1 MGQRKRQL
9 KAQIQELERINFQL
23 LNENEFLKDA
33 KIKPYI
39 ESDKGKMVVCQK
51 DIATIEHLQDLWL
64 DIKPFLNDESE
75 TVERSKVLIRK
86 MYDIVDSKNK

>member
-64 DIKPFLNDESE
+64 DIKPFLNDECE

>member
-1 MGQRKRQL
+1 MGQRKREL

-39 ESDKGKMVVCQK
+39 ESDKGKMVICQK
-51 DIATIEHLQDLWL
+51 DIATVEQLQDLWL
-64 DIKPFLNDESE
+64 DILPFLNDESG

>member
-39 ESDKGKMVVCQK
+39 ESDKGKMAVFQEDIDTIK
-51 DIATIEHLQDLWL
+51 DLQDY
-64 DIKPFLNDESE
+64 IIIQPFIHDEGE
-75 TVERSKVLIRK
+75 IYERSKVLIRK

>member
-1 MGQRKRQL
+1 
-9 KAQIQELERINFQL
+9 
-23 LNENEFLKDA
+23 
-33 KIKPYI
+33 
-39 ESDKGKMVVCQK
+39 MVVCQK

-64 DIKPFLNDESE
+64 DIKPFLNDECE

>member
-1 MGQRKRQL
+1 MGQRKREL

-39 ESDKGKMVVCQK
+39 ESDKGKMVICHK

-64 DIKPFLNDESE
+64 YILPFLNDECE
-75 TVERSKVLIRK
+75 TVERSRVLIRK